1 MANFP
6 FVKDCVKCLR
16 VFCELDIDGNGDN
29 WEVDDGTQTM
39 HEAKKVGKL
48 DPINLRKFEDG
59 WIWDNLKLWN

>member
-1 MANFP
+1 
-6 FVKDCVKCLR
+6 
-16 VFCELDIDGNGDN
+16 
-29 WEVDDGTQTM
+29 M